1 MTLAQLA
8 SFVTVARLG
17 SVKDAANELGVTE
30 AAVSLAVAALRKEVG
45 DQLYTRTGHGIALTE
60 GGRRFVTIA
69 NEILGQAHNARSV
82 GEAPSEQVLLR
93 VAATSTVAEHVA
105 GPLLAAFGSSAPDL
119 EISLEEE
126 PGTAFADLLEERRA
140 DIALGPKPRGV
151 TGIETVPF
159 LRFRLVVVAAPGHP
173 LAGLNRIPPARLAS
187 ERWLV
192 GAGGLEASTPAKRW
206 FDRAGIRPQDVR
218 AFPSSAAALAAVASG
233 EGLMLAVAHT
243 IVDSLRRS
251 SVVQL
256 DVRGTPVADLWFA
269 SVLAHHRALP
279 AARML
284 MRFVQT
290 RDATRTML
298 DQSSGVPVGR
308 FRPPVHVTLWSS
320 VASELDGAGAKN

>member
-1 MTLAQLA
+1 M
-8 SFVTVARLG
+8 
-17 SVKDAANELGVTE
+17 
-30 AAVSLAVAALRKEVG
+30 
-45 DQLYTRTGHGIALTE
+45 
-60 GGRRFVTIA
+60 
-69 NEILGQAHNARSV
+69 
-82 GEAPSEQVLLR
+82 
-93 VAATSTVAEHVA
+93 
-105 GPLLAAFGSSAPDL
+105 
-119 EISLEEE
+119 
-126 PGTAFADLLEERRA
+126 
-140 DIALGPKPRGV
+140 
-151 TGIETVPF
+151 PF

-269 SVLAHHRALP
+269 SVLAHNRALP
-279 AARML
+279 AAQML

-290 RDATRTML
+290 RDATRAML

-320 VASELDGAGAKN
+320 VASELDGARAKD

>member
-17 SVKDAANELGVTE
+17 SVKDAATELGVTE
-30 AAVSLAVAALRKEVG
+30 SAVSLAVAALRKEVG
-45 DQLYTRTGHGIALTE
+45 DDLYTRTGRGIALTE
-60 GGRRFVTIA
+60 GGRRFVIIA
-69 NEILGQAHNARSV
+69 NEILGQAHIARSV
-82 GEAPSEQVLLR
+82 GKAPSEQVLLR

-105 GPLLAAFGSSAPDL
+105 GPLLAAFGNTAPELDIAL
-119 EISLEEE
+119 NEE
-126 PGTAFADLLEERRA
+126 PAAVFSDLLEERRA
-140 DIALGPKPRGV
+140 DIALGPKPRR
-151 TGIETVPF
+151 TAGIETVPF
-159 LRFRLVVVAAPGHP
+159 LRFRLVVVAGPAHP
-173 LAGLNRIPPARLAS
+173 LAGLTQISPARLAG

-192 GAGGLEASTPAKRW
+192 GAGGLDDSTPAKRW
-206 FDRAGIRPQDVR
+206 FDRARITPQDVR
-218 AFPSSAAALAAVASG
+218 AFPSNAAALAAAAAG

-269 SVLAHHRALP
+269 SVLAHNRALP
-279 AARML
+279 AAQRL
-284 MRFVQT
+284 LRFVQT
-290 RDATRTML
+290 RDAARAML

-320 VASELDGAGAKN
+320 VASELDQAHAKE